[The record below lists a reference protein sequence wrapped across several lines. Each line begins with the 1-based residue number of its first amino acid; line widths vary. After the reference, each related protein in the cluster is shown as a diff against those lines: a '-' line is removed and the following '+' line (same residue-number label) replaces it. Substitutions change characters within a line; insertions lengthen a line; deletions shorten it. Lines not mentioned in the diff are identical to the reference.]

1 MKSLL
6 GRFLSALFFTWA
18 PIPGHALEL
27 IYGSEAYI
35 SRGLPLPSYWAEHSL
50 NPEHPQKI
58 WGLADNMY
66 RAQQPLGDTNFDYF
80 FERRK
85 QSVLISNQ
93 TSMTLA
99 AIERIPSN
107 LDTGNYLLNADAK
120 TYYYDALGLNYHVSI
135 DFAGLAFTVSPK
147 VINLYNFKHWIGDG
161 NLQVGNNSGLLT
173 GELDRFSMNSYGFD
187 PKPQLL
193 RTNTGLSMDIEIQ
206 KTIDQYDFNLII
218 LNAFS
223 NIFVENHFYSNRLY
237 QVKTENNELA
247 FSNTPSLTGFY
258 GQTTQNF
265 KLPRIFQFRAEAN
278 TELQGFS
285 PMLGAHAYNGKASPW
300 VGLKYQTVIAT
311 LKFQTSDGA
320 NFQINSEF
328 KNILHKDLAVT
339 LSMYLG
345 QYHQRELLISHV
357 TYKF

>member
-6 GRFLSALFFTWA
+6 GRCLSALFFMWA

-35 SRGLPLPSYWAEHSL
+35 SKGLPLSSYWAEHPLALENS
-50 NPEHPQKI
+50 QKI
-58 WGLADNMY
+58 WGVADNMY
-66 RAQQPLGDTNFDYF
+66 RAQQPLGDTSFDYF
-80 FERRK
+80 LERRK
-85 QSVLISNQ
+85 QSVLTSNQ

-99 AIERIPSN
+99 AIDRIPSN
-107 LDTGNYLLNADAK
+107 LDTGNYSLSADAR
-120 TYYYDALGLNYHVSI
+120 TYYFDALGLNYHGSI

-173 GELDRFSMNSYGFD
+173 GKLDRYSINSYGFD
-187 PKPQLL
+187 PQPQLL
-193 RTNTGLSMDIEIQ
+193 RTHTGFSMDIEIQ
-206 KTIDQYDFNLII
+206 KNIDQYHFNLIV

-247 FSNTPSLTGFY
+247 FSDTPSLTGFY

-265 KLPRIFQFRAEAN
+265 QLPRIFQFRVEEN

-285 PMLGAHAYNGKASPW
+285 PMLGAFAYNGMVSPW
-300 VGLKYQTVIAT
+300 IGLKYQTLFAT

-320 NFQINSEF
+320 NFQINSEL
-328 KNILHKDLAVT
+328 KNVLHKDLAIAF
-339 LSMYLG
+339 SMYLG
-345 QYHQRELLISHV
+345 QYRQRELLISHIS
-357 TYKF
+357 YKF